1 MKKIIFLI
9 FGLFFLISFNKCL
22 SQPFESGKDDETS
35 FFKDSIYGI
44 TQIYEYQTH
53 WLTFGLDTT
62 QLSDTIYLQN
72 VIDFI
77 ESQNSL
83 IKEIYIDTTLR
94 KTAAEFFENK
104 NLNIKNSPYNY
115 SWEVRLSD
123 TMNAY
128 QYIDVFSF
136 SHLFQFANFHTFI
149 GPLSP
154 VIDEKKHK

>member
-1 MKKIIFLI
+1 M
-9 FGLFFLISFNKCL
+9 FLISFNKCF
-22 SQPFESGKDDETS
+22 SQQFESGKNDETS

-62 QLSDTIYLQN
+62 ELNDTIYLQN

-83 IKEIYIDTTLR
+83 IKEIYIDTILR
-94 KTAAEFFENK
+94 KTAVEFFENK
-104 NLNIKNSPYNY
+104 NLELKNSPYDY
-115 SWEVRLSD
+115 SLDVRLSD

-128 QYIDVFSF
+128 QYLDVFSF
-136 SHLFQFANFHTFI
+136 SRLFQFANYHTFI
-149 GPLSP
+149 NPLRL
-154 VIDEKKHK
+154 EKMNLVSCCVCIILNVQC